1 MIERHLDPIKIAN
14 TLISAKE
21 PGVSLPRN
29 ELQVLL
35 FFIYKEGLRQN
46 CILFDD
52 LFVVSKCG
60 PILECIEKAFP
71 EDNIPVSDNVYEPED
86 EPFLF
91 SVITVTLAR
100 MSSGRFSF
108 VIDFAMRMHKSAW
121 ARTLRSGGD
130 GAVIP
135 REYIMDEV
143 FDEDDILEYL
153 SYVPYILTIVV
164 LFILIICSVN
174 K

>member
-21 PGVSLPRN
+21 QGVSLPRN
-29 ELQVLL
+29 EIQFLL
-35 FFIYKEGLRQN
+35 FLMYKEGLRQD

-52 LFVVSKCG
+52 LFVVSGRFG

-91 SVITVTLAR
+91 SVITATLAR
-100 MSSGRFSF
+100 MSSGWFSF
-108 VIDFAMRMHKSAW
+108 VINFAMKLHKSAW

-153 SYVPYILTIVV
+153 SFVPYILLVVV
-164 LFILIICSVN
+164 LFIICL
-174 K
+174 

>member
-1 MIERHLDPIKIAN
+1 MIKRHLDPVKIAN
-14 TLISAKE
+14 TLLSVREQGA
-21 PGVSLPRN
+21 GLLRN

-52 LFVVSKCG
+52 LFVASKCG
-60 PILECIEKAFP
+60 PILECIEKVFP
-71 EDNIPVSDNVYEPED
+71 EDNIPVSDNVYEQED

-91 SVITVTLAR
+91 SVITLTLAR

-108 VIDFAMRMHKSAW
+108 FVNFAMRVHKSAW

-130 GAVIP
+130 GAIIP

-153 SYVPYILTIVV
+153 SYVPYILIIVI
-164 LFILIICSVN
+164 LFILIICS
-174 K
+174 

>member
-1 MIERHLDPIKIAN
+1 MIERHLDPVKIAN

-21 PGVSLPRN
+21 QGASLPRN

-35 FFIYKEGLRQN
+35 FFIFKEGLRQD

-52 LFVVSKCG
+52 LFVVSGRFG

-71 EDNIPVSDNVYEPED
+71 EDNIPVSGDVYEPED

-108 VIDFAMRMHKSAW
+108 VIDFAMKLHKSAW
-121 ARTLRSGGD
+121 ARALRSGGD

-153 SYVPYILTIVV
+153 SYVPYILIIVV
-164 LFILIICSVN
+164 VIFILN
-174 K
+174 M